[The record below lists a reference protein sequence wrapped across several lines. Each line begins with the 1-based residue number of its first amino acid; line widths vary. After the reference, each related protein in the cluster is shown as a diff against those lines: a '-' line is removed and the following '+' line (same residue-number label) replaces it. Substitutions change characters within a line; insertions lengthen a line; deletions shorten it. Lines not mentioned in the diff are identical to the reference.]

1 MNQQQVDFTL
11 FQKAIE
17 SLVLEGCAILQVI
30 LPDNSCAF
38 FSVYEWTESFFNSA
52 QSVDFN
58 TVTGINI
65 TEFLNKQ
72 AMNYMNRSSFIA
84 AYNKVIDD
92 SPVVQCQFH
101 KNAVWFKWQQMGDEK
116 KRRL

>member
-1 MNQQQVDFTL
+1 MNTQIDFSL

-17 SLVLEGCAILQVI
+17 SLILEGCTILQVI
-30 LPDNSCAF
+30 LPDGSCAF
-38 FSVYEWTESFFNSA
+38 FSVWSFTESFFNSA

-58 TVTGINI
+58 TVEGINI

-72 AMNYMNRSSFIA
+72 ASQYMNRSSFIA
-84 AYNKVIDD
+84 AYNKVVDD
-92 SPVVQCQFH
+92 LPVVQCQFH
-101 KNAVWFKWQQMGDEK
+101 KNAVWFKWQQVGDEK

>member
-1 MNQQQVDFTL
+1 MNTQIDFSL

-17 SLVLEGCAILQVI
+17 SLILEGCTILQVI
-30 LPDNSCAF
+30 LPDGSCAF
-38 FSVYEWTESFFNSA
+38 FSVWSFTESFFNSA

-58 TVTGINI
+58 TVEGINI

-72 AMNYMNRSSFIA
+72 ASQYMNRSSFIA
-84 AYNKVIDD
+84 AYNKVVDD

-101 KNAVWFKWQQMGDEK
+101 KNAVWFKWQQVGDEK